1 MVQVK
6 QTVRDLLERLP
17 DSCSLEDVAYHLYVM
32 HAVEQGLA
40 DDAAGR
46 LTPHKVV
53 AEEMRRKW
61 ICAPRG
67 NLDRRRTGV
76 PACRGLP
83 MSRSS
88 RRWVRRAARSHS
100 GNGGLARAL
109 RRAGP
114 VIPEIGRDDIR
125 EVFVFSYRI
134 VYRVT
139 DKDVRIQAVIH
150 GARDLSEWTLPR
162 SG

>member
-1 MVQVK
+1 VDLRRREVIWTDAGQACLHAALAHVAVESPMGAE
-6 QTVRDLLERLP
+6 RLLEAILAMA
-17 DSCSLEDVAYHLYVM
+17 DSLEHFA
-32 HAVEQGLA
+32 ER
-40 DDAAGR
+40 GR
-46 LTPHKVV
+46 
-53 AEEMRRKW
+53 
-61 ICAPRG
+61 
-67 NLDRRRTGV
+67 
-76 PACRGLP
+76 
-83 MSRSS
+83 
-88 RRWVRRAARSHS
+88 
-100 GNGGLARAL
+100 
-109 RRAGP
+109 